1 MNNLLT
7 ALTNPDIIIN
17 TFSKT
22 TLKNLSTSLFEKDI
36 RWLASEHQIE
46 DIKIRDS
53 ANTKH

>member
-53 ANTKH
+53 VNTKH

>member
-36 RWLASEHQIE
+36 RWLASERQIE
-46 DIKIRDS
+46 DIKIRIS